1 MPLLGVSEL
10 QSTLTRRSTNLSI
23 AFVTYFQL
31 MSNGENQ
38 NDVFVREP
46 AIFGYVAELAARQDQ
61 LSAPVFGFAAQ

>member
-1 MPLLGVSEL
+1 MLPSARSRHPIRPAADIAGLIVSI
-10 QSTLTRRSTNLSI
+10 TR
-23 AFVTYFQL
+23 FEL